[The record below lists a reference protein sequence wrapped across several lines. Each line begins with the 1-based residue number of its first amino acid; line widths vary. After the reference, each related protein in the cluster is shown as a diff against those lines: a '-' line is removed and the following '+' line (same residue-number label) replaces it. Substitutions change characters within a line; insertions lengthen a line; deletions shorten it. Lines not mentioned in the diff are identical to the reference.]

1 MIKKSVIENI
11 PKLESTRGAMIN
23 AELAFKIKRSGVA
36 IAEVGVRHY
45 ARQSGAP
52 TGASIRVVLKSFS
65 DLFRLWLK
73 LR

>member
-1 MIKKSVIENI
+1 
-11 PKLESTRGAMIN
+11 MIN